1 MTYLINKLGDANQ
14 NPIGLLFVQTASA
27 TIANSTTETAISST
41 GVGSLTL
48 PANFFIIGRTIRIT
62 GRGFHSSTANPNITL
77 KIKFG
82 STVML
87 TTGAVQS
94 KNGSSDA
101 FVISGDIT
109 CRTTGA
115 SGAFMS
121 QGQYLELQSTGV
133 LYGMKNTATVA
144 VDTTTTQ
151 AITVTAQWGTANAGN
166 TITLTNLTVES
177 LN

>member
-94 KNGSSDA
+94 KNGSTDS
-101 FVISGDIT
+101 FVISGEIT

-121 QGQYLELQSTGV
+121 QGQYLELHTGGAFE
-133 LYGMKNTATVA
+133 GMKNTATVA
-144 VDTTTTQ
+144 VDTTTSQT
-151 AITVTAQWGTANAGN
+151 ITVTAQWGTANASN

>member
-27 TIANSTTETAISST
+27 TIANSTTETTISST
-41 GVGSLTL
+41 GVGRLTL

-87 TTGAVQS
+87 TKEQFSLKTGQAMLLLSQEILLVEQ
-94 KNGSSDA
+94 
-101 FVISGDIT
+101 
-109 CRTTGA
+109 
-115 SGAFMS
+115 
-121 QGQYLELQSTGV
+121 QGQVVRL
-133 LYGMKNTATVA
+133 
-144 VDTTTTQ
+144 
-151 AITVTAQWGTANAGN
+151 
-166 TITLTNLTVES
+166 
-177 LN
+177 